1 MISTESERLRRSERQ
16 PCIILSVS
24 EDAYKRSFTTFR
36 VTIDFEITAYFC
48 DILQKGNKNMIDKIK
63 TADEA
68 VSVIQDGASIMVGGF
83 MACGTPEIL
92 IDALVRKNVKNLTI
106 ICNDAGV
113 PGRGVGKLISNGQVK
128 TLIASHVGLNP
139 EVAQRMNTDV
149 EEDKLECLLVP
160 QGTLAERVRAGGTGL
175 GGFLTPTGVGTIVAE
190 GKQVL
195 NVGGKDYL
203 LELPL
208 RADYALIR
216 GSVTDTFGNTTYKGT
231 TRTFN
236 PMMAAAADHVIVG
249 TCEIVEVGEMDPN
262 NVVTSGIFV
271 DAIVGGEKQWQI

>member
-1 MISTESERLRRSERQ
+1 
-16 PCIILSVS
+16 
-24 EDAYKRSFTTFR
+24 
-36 VTIDFEITAYFC
+36 
-48 DILQKGNKNMIDKIK
+48 MIDKIK

-68 VSVIQDGASIMVGGF
+68 VAVIQDGASIMVGGF

-92 IDALVRKNVKNLTI
+92 IDALVRRNVKNLTI

-113 PGRGVGKLISNGQVK
+113 PGRGVGKLLTNGQIK

-149 EEDKLECLLVP
+149 EEDKLECILVP
-160 QGTLAERVRAGGTGL
+160 QGTLAERIRAGGTGL

-195 NVGGKDYL
+195 NVGGRDYL

-208 RADYALIR
+208 RADFAFIR
-216 GSVTDTFGNTTYKGT
+216 GSVTDKFGNTTYNGT

-249 TCEIVEVGEMDPN
+249 ACKIVEIGDIDPN
-262 NVVTSGIFV
+262 NVVTSGIYV
-271 DAIVGGEKQWQI
+271 DSIVVGEKQWQI

>member
-1 MISTESERLRRSERQ
+1 MKNKIM
-16 PCIILSVS
+16 
-24 EDAYKRSFTTFR
+24 
-36 VTIDFEITAYFC
+36 TA
-48 DILQKGNKNMIDKIK
+48 Q
-63 TADEA
+63 EA
-68 VSVIQDGASIMVGGF
+68 VAPIQDGATIMVGGF

-92 IDALVRKNVKNLTI
+92 IDALVEKGVKNLTI

-113 PGRGVGKLISNGQVK
+113 PGRGVGKLLSNGQIK

-149 EEDKLECLLVP
+149 PEDKLECILVP

-190 GKQVL
+190 GKQVI
-195 NVGGKDYL
+195 NIDGRDYL
-203 LELPL
+203 LEKPL
-208 RADYALIR
+208 KADVALIR
-216 GSVTDTFGNTTYKGT
+216 GSVTDKFGNTTYNAT

-236 PMMAAAADHVIVG
+236 PMMAAAAEYVIVG
-249 TCEIVEVGEMDPN
+249 ACEIVEVGEIDPN

-271 DAIVGGEKQWQI
+271 DAIVGGEKPWQI